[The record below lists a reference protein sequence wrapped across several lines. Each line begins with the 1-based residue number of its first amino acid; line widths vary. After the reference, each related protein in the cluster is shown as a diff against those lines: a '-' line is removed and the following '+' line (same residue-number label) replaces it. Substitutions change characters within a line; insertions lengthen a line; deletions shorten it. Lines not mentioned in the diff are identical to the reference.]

1 MAKLKDGVIA
11 FSEVI
16 MAFLK
21 TPTYDWPAKVML
33 AVERGS
39 RMERVKIAVCAP
51 NGAGESSHV
60 VAVSALRWLYKNPKG
75 KVVCTSADARQI
87 DLQLMPAIVKHRSIF
102 KHWEFLP
109 RQIRIPQGGFFNAF
123 TTDEPGRAEGHHA
136 APEGPLL
143 IIGNEA
149 KSIPPE
155 IFDAIDRCS
164 FNTLLL
170 VSSPGLMAGRF
181 YDAFSKDR
189 AQWITFQIGLTD
201 CPHISKERIEDVVAT
216 HGAESSYTR
225 STLYGEFMAEEEGT
239 HFVVSL
245 SSLQALL
252 DSPPMPRPNTRERYA
267 FCDFAAGGD
276 ENVIAIR
283 SGNVLEKLICWRE
296 RDTMSAVGRFIL
308 EFRRAGLE
316 ASQIWGDDGGAGR
329 PMIDAFAQS
338 GWRINRFN
346 FGSRANDELAYVS
359 RGAEAWANFGR
370 QVTTS
375 EIVLIRD
382 EVLISQLT
390 TRKSVFDS
398 RGRIGIEKK
407 DDLRARGLHSP
418 DRADAVVGVFGIRN
432 AYAGNYTKQIGF
444 VDSADPYTNWDGWGQ
459 TASLSS
465 ENVGLRR
472 HLEDTGAWTG

>member
-1 MAKLKDGVIA
+1 MARLKDGPIA

-16 MAFLK
+16 LN
-21 TPTYDWPAKVML
+21 TPTYDWQAKVLL
-33 AVERGS
+33 AIERGS
-39 RMERVKIAVCAP
+39 RMERVKIAVVAP
-51 NGAGESSHV
+51 NGSGKSTHL
-60 VAVSALRWLYKNPKG
+60 VAISALRWLYKNPKG
-75 KVVCTSADARQI
+75 KVICTSADARQI
-87 DLQLMPAIVKHRSIF
+87 DLQLMPSIVKHRSIF
-102 KHWEFLP
+102 KHWEFLS
-109 RQIRIPQGGFFNAF
+109 RQIRTPQGGFFNSF

-143 IIGNEA
+143 MIADEA

-189 AQWITFQIGLTD
+189 AQWILFQVGLTD

-225 STLYGEFMAEEEGT
+225 STLYGEFMTEEEGT

-245 SSLQALL
+245 SALTALL
-252 DSPPMPRPNTRERYA
+252 DCPPMPRPSTREHYA

-283 SGNVLEKLICWRE
+283 SGNQLEKLICWRE
-296 RDTMSAVGRFIL
+296 RNTMSAVGRFIL
-308 EFRRAGLE
+308 EFRKAGLE
-316 ASQIWGDDGGAGR
+316 AAQIWGDDGGPGR
-329 PMIDAFAQS
+329 PMIDALFQA

-346 FGSRANDELAYVS
+346 FGGKANEELAYVS
-359 RGAEAWANFGR
+359 RGAEVWTSFGR
-370 QVTTS
+370 QVTS
-375 EIVLIRD
+375 GEIVLIRD
-382 EVLISQLT
+382 EALIGQLT

-418 DRADAVVGVFGIRN
+418 DRADAVVGVFGVRN
-432 AYAGNYTKQIGF
+432 AYVGNYTKRTWLIAPIRTRTG
-444 VDSADPYTNWDGWGQ
+444 
-459 TASLSS
+459 TA
-465 ENVGLRR
+465 GGRQR
-472 HLEDTGAWTG
+472 A